1 VICENTKSRLA
12 IPLSALILT
21 FCPQSLLVSSTLPVK
36 STENACVGDCGLER
50 RSPEMRMQGVSLE
63 DALEFFEDISGASIV
78 VYWQDLERLG
88 ITRQTPVILSFRDL
102 RFMDALAA
110 VFESL
115 ITSKVEIDR
124 DDGQI
129 TIWVRRSAK

>member
-1 VICENTKSRLA
+1 
-12 IPLSALILT
+12 
-21 FCPQSLLVSSTLPVK
+21 
-36 STENACVGDCGLER
+36 
-50 RSPEMRMQGVSLE
+50 MRMQGVSLE